1 MAITGQGT
9 QDDPYKV
16 HSYEELKTAIGRTS
30 SSTIS
35 INGSPI
41 PNDFIELEADID
53 CNDYGTSFVWN
64 TIKNETNHTKSINL
78 CGHKIKNVLIS
89 NDSFMF
95 DGTSGF
101 YYSGNDYTYRAIS
114 INNGSI
120 LNVYGTGAAGI
131 ITGPA
136 YHLSHCEDI
145 SFSINAD
152 GFINTLFQNVVLE
165 RCSFYYKSM
174 TGVARAGSTL
184 LIKSTPARSD
194 GNIVD
199 CDFNIDFPINDSP
212 SSKALI
218 DGSSGCI
225 IKNCRF
231 TGCFRWSPRQYA
243 IPNFTAQNCVLDII
257 VGNTTSNWP
266 FFQNQSGCLINKD
279 KILGSAVY
287 SGYIQCTSEEI
298 ISSKALNNRGFTV
311 IKEE

>member
-16 HSYEELKTAIGRTS
+16 HSYEELKIAIGRTS

-78 CGHKIKNVLIS
+78 CGHKIKNVLIPS
-89 NDSFMF
+89 NNFMF

-101 YYSGNDYTYRAIS
+101 YYSGNNYTYRAIS
-114 INNGSI
+114 IYNGSI

-131 ITGPA
+131 ITGPS
-136 YHLSHCEDI
+136 YNLSHCEDI

-152 GFINTLFQNVVLE
+152 GFINTLFQSVILE

-174 TGVARAGSTL
+174 TGAARAGSTL
-184 LIKSTPARSD
+184 LIRAGSVGSN
-194 GNIVD
+194 GNIID

-212 SSKALI
+212 SSQNLI
-218 DGSSGCI
+218 SGSSGCI

-231 TGCFRWSPRQYA
+231 TGCFKWNKKEYA

-257 VGNTTSNWP
+257 VENTTSNWP
-266 FFQNQSGCLINKD
+266 FFYDQSGCLINKD
-279 KILGSAVY
+279 KIFGTANY
-287 SGYIQCTSEEI
+287 GGYIQCTSEEI
-298 ISSKALNNRGFTV
+298 VLSKALNNKGFIV